1 MQLDQ
6 SFIDTDI
13 LEDLSYQQSRFEW
26 AKDFLLQFLVDIFPL
41 DPDSYGSIMKKKM
54 RNQNRI
60 RI

>member
-41 DPDSYGSIMKKKM
+41 DPDS
-54 RNQNRI
+54 
-60 RI
+60 